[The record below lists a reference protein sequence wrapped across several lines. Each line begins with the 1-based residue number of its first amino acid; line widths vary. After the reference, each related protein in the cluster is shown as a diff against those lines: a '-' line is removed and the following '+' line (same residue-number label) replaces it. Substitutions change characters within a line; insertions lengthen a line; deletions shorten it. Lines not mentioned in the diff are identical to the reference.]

1 MLPPTYT
8 PLGTYRYDALD
19 RLAACTPE
27 LQASVKKFYLKDRM
41 FNELKGPQRLT
52 LLLAEER
59 LLAVMQTNDSGP
71 RNHLLATDRS
81 GSVLYGIS
89 PQQHQA
95 FNYPPYGAPAKERSD
110 YLPGYTGQ
118 IPDPITGHY
127 LLGNGARVFNPV
139 LMHFNSTD
147 TLSPFGDGGLNAYAY
162 CKGDP
167 INHTDPT
174 GHYSILGMA
183 GMASV
188 RLRRFNRTAAV
199 TSSLITE
206 DGTIRTVDRALSR
219 NTLSSGTMSESRKH
233 IEETVKN
240 FNKDSP
246 FIEKLASVNRNLASH
261 GDTDLT
267 LPHAK
272 YYADLAVKVQVGELS
287 NTAAHV
293 EAALKWASMV
303 SARGGSSTPIVGL
316 TFNLLGALT
325 SGTADQHLYK
335 TGKVLLQKNQSVRRV
350 DRLNQ

>member
-1 MLPPTYT
+1 MLPPTQIT
-8 PLGTYRYDALD
+8 LGTYRYDALD

-27 LQASVKKFYLKDRM
+27 LQASVKKFYLKDDLVT
-41 FNELKGPQRLT
+41 ELKGPQRFT

-59 LLAVMQTNDSGP
+59 PLAVMQTNDSGP
-71 RNHLLATDRS
+71 RTDLLVTDRS

-95 FNYPPYGAPAKERSD
+95 FNYPPYGTPAKERPT

-118 IPDPITGHY
+118 LPDPITGHY
-127 LLGNGARVFNPV
+127 LLGNGTRAFNPV
-139 LMHFNSTD
+139 LMRFNSLD
-147 TLSPFGDGGLNAYAY
+147 TLSPFGAGGLNAYVY

-167 INHTDPT
+167 INYTDPT
-174 GHYSILGMA
+174 GHYSIPGMA

-188 RLRRFNRTAAV
+188 RLRRLNSTAAV
-199 TSSLITE
+199 TSSLMAE
-206 DGTIRTVDRALSR
+206 DGMVRTVDRALRR
-219 NTLSSGTMSESRKH
+219 NSASSGTMSESRKH

-246 FIEKLASVNRNLASH
+246 FIQKLASVNRNLASH

-272 YYADLAVKVQVGELS
+272 YYADLAVQVQVGQLS

-303 SARGGSSTPIVGL
+303 STRGGSSTPVVGL

-335 TGKVLLQKNQSVRRV
+335 TGKVLLQRSRSVRQV
-350 DRLNQ
+350 DRPPQ